1 MTGGWERRRVGGAD
15 SRDEM
20 RRADWPAGRVVE
32 DEMRRAAWAKR
43 LAPHLADDDIER
55 VAFLHSRFFSVLIA
69 TITGVPLDPYSLA
82 EIHRSVDGVA
92 GMIPLSGWTL
102 PALRVRAVL
111 HSTIC
116 SDRPP
121 ALSLDARHID
131 TRAGRR
137 DREDAARPAGPAVVA
152 ELRRRIGA
160 ALPKGLQSEARLLD
174 IVVWRR
180 RRVG

>member
-1 MTGGWERRRVGGAD
+1 MTGEGEQRRLAGAD

-20 RRADWPAGRVVE
+20 RRADWPAGRVIE

-43 LAPHLADDDIER
+43 LAQHLADDDIER
-55 VAFLHSRFFSVLIA
+55 VTFLHSRFFSVLIA
-69 TITGVPLDPYSLA
+69 TITGVPLDPYSLCN
-82 EIHRSVDGVA
+82 IHRAVDTVA
-92 GMIPLSGWTL
+92 GMMPLSAWVL

-111 HSTIC
+111 HSTV
-116 SDRPP
+116 SSERPP
-121 ALSLDARHID
+121 AMTIDARHID

-137 DREDAARPAGPAVVA
+137 GREDAASPARPAVVA
-152 ELRRRIGA
+152 ELRRRIEA
-160 ALPKGLQSEARLLD
+160 VLPAGRQSEPRLLD